1 MKTTLAGRPVASE
14 PWAAEARS
22 TLSLAWP
29 LILAQLAQISLNATD
44 TLMMGWLGPRSLA
57 AGALAFNVYMAVYL
71 FGLGVV
77 TAVAPMV
84 AQARGSRQ
92 PRQVRR
98 SVRQAC
104 WAALI
109 VGVPFSLFLWQT
121 RPFLLLLGQQPDIAL
136 AAEGYMRALV
146 WGLVPGLW
154 YVVLRLTV
162 AAMNR
167 PHAILPVALVGLG
180 LNALGNYALMFGHFG
195 FPALGLV
202 GAGISTAVVNV
213 CMMAMLVLYVV
224 TQRQLRRYLLFVRWW
239 RPDWPTLREVFRI
252 GMLIGAAILAEA
264 GLFSATAPIMGL
276 IGKTELA
283 AHAIAMQYA
292 AVAFMVPLGVSQAA
306 TIRVGLAAG
315 ARDPLAVG
323 RAGWVAFSAGAAF
336 TVVTAL
342 LFWLAPWPLV
352 DLFLDLSDP
361 ANPPVAATA
370 VSLLA
375 YAALFQLFDGAQVI
389 GAANL
394 RGLKDTRTPMLLAV
408 FGYWVVGLS
417 ACLALAFP
425 LGFGAR
431 GVWMGL
437 GLGLAVV
444 ASLFVDRFHRRER
457 LALVP
462 AALTASA

>member
-1 MKTTLAGRPVASE
+1 MSTAIGRQHSVGL
-14 PWAAEARS
+14 WAAEARA

-44 TLMMGWLGPRSLA
+44 TLMMGWLGPQSLA
-57 AGALAFNVYMAVYL
+57 AGALAFNVYLAIYL

-84 AQARGSRQ
+84 SQARGARQ

-98 SVRQAC
+98 AVRQAG

-109 VGVPFSLFLWQT
+109 VGVPASLFLWQV
-121 RPFLLLLGQQPDIAL
+121 RPFLLLLGQQPDIAA
-136 AAEGYMRALV
+136 AAEGYMRALL

-154 YVVLRLTV
+154 YVVLRITV
-162 AAMNR
+162 AAMGR
-167 PHAILPVALVGLG
+167 PRAILPVAVVGLC

-213 CMMAMLVLYVV
+213 CMMAMLCGYVV
-224 TQRQLRRYLLFVRWW
+224 TQRHLRRYALLVRWW

-252 GMLIGAAILAEA
+252 GLPVGAGILAEA
-264 GLFSATAPIMGL
+264 GLFAATAPMMGL
-276 IGKTELA
+276 IGTTQLA

-315 ARDPLAVG
+315 ARDRINVG
-323 RAGWVAFSAGAAF
+323 RAGWVALSAGAVF
-336 TVVTAL
+336 TTITAL

-352 DLFLDLSDP
+352 ALFLDLDQP
-361 ANPPVAATA
+361 ANVVVATMA

-389 GAANL
+389 GAATL
-394 RGLKDTRTPMLLAV
+394 RGLKDTRTPMLQAV
-408 FGYWVVGLS
+408 FGYWVVGFTSCVL
-417 ACLALAFP
+417 LAFP
-425 LGFGAR
+425 LGLGAA
-431 GVWMGL
+431 GVWIGL
-437 GLGLAVV
+437 ALGLAVV
-444 ASLFVDRFHRRER
+444 ASLFLLRFHRRER

-462 AALTASA
+462 TALAPAV